1 MAAETAIAKLFA
13 TQRCEDLPLQM
24 VREAAALP
32 EDELTKLLEKMD
44 NDNKLMCRAGSVYLI

>member
-1 MAAETAIAKLFA
+1 
-13 TQRCEDLPLQM
+13 M